1 MHHILQINEGK
12 YRKLQRFV
20 FRNGIALE
28 EDSDDKI
35 PKVPIANR
43 LLQNDMLK
51 YNPVPV
57 LTFGAFYRDPLGEG
71 YKSTTRFRTCNVLYF
86 LDDDEIKIYE
96 PPQKNSGLPQ
106 CCIVGKGKLKKPEG
120 DFYTINDLNIGESLF
135 VNGKEFKLINCDAF
149 TRRFMTEMGY
159 KIGPPEPNVYDPITE
174 DRIEANTPRSYR
186 RPYIKEYKVAPFLKH
201 DPKQLRFYGEY
212 GDDKNLFEEKRECT
226 LYYDLAKGTIKMVE
240 DRKTNKW
247 IGGRFDTRI
256 LLQPTRGPKAFVP
269 ALTLGETADPTLLN
283 LAHDVK
289 DMLIGGKYYKVQNL
303 HSVLVDGNPLEGRK
317 RTIEYYK
324 DTDLQLGVPLNLLG
338 FRVVLYDCDEF
349 TKNYFRGIH
358 DIEIKPVPRK
368 DGEICHVHKLVYRH
382 EEFGVPEQTLRT
394 NEPFL
399 PKKYNAD
406 VLKFFQ
412 NSS

>member
-12 YRKLQRFV
+12 HRKLQRFV

-43 LLQNDMLK
+43 LVQNDMLK

-57 LTFGAFYRDPLGEG
+57 LTFGAFYREPLGEG

-96 PPQKNSGLPQ
+96 PPQKNSGLTQ

-120 DFYTINDLNIGESLF
+120 DFYTIDDLNIGESLF
-135 VNGKEFKLINCDAF
+135 VNGREFKLINCDAF

-174 DRIEANTPRSYR
+174 DRIEVCQYPRSYR

-226 LYYDLAKGTIKMVE
+226 LYYDLAKGTIKLVE
-240 DRKTNKW
+240 DRKTNKC
-247 IGGRFDTRI
+247 IDGRFDTCI
-256 LLQPTRGPKAFVP
+256 LLQPTRVPK
-269 ALTLGETADPTLLN
+269 
-283 LAHDVK
+283 
-289 DMLIGGKYYKVQNL
+289 
-303 HSVLVDGNPLEGRK
+303 LEGRK
-317 RTIEYYK
+317 RTVDYYK
-324 DTDLQLGVPLNLLG
+324 DTDLRLGIPLNLLG

-358 DIEIKPVPRK
+358 DIGSPKPNRSEGETPDLEEHPGPPEIKPVPRK
-368 DGEICHVHKLVYRH
+368 DGDICHVHKLVYRH
-382 EEFGVPEQTLRT
+382 EEFGTPEQTLRT
-394 NEPFL
+394 NDPFL

-406 VLKFFQ
+406 VVKFFQ
-412 NSS
+412 NCS